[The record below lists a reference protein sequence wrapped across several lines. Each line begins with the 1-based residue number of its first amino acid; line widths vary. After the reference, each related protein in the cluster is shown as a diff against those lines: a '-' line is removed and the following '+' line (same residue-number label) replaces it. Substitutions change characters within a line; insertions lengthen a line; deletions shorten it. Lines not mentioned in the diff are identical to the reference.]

1 MLILKVFHIRC
12 TRFCMEIAIL
22 AYNDLL
28 EKGVFMSWCIY
39 DWKHVTLCILGP
51 PFGLNHYL
59 FPRFW
64 GGLED
69 LKKSYGIHEKK
80 LRGLRGKYAEFG
92 RLVGLQWI
100 PWKAVVIL
108 SVLWT
113 NLQIIEEP
121 VVDLG
126 WACAVETVIDSLF
139 LAPLTQLIPRGAIE
153 TTNGK
158 KGAQVLMPI
167 QSERHLV
174 WTRFLTRSLRF
185 VRQPP
190 SEP

>member
-1 MLILKVFHIRC
+1 MYTRSPLWFESLPFSQIL
-12 TRFCMEIAIL
+12 
-22 AYNDLL
+22 
-28 EKGVFMSWCIY
+28 
-39 DWKHVTLCILGP
+39 
-51 PFGLNHYL
+51 
-59 FPRFW
+59 

-80 LRGLRGKYAEFG
+80 LRGLFEAPKPTLWENAEFG

-139 LAPLTQLIPRGAIE
+139 LAPLTQLIPRGQLKQPMV
-153 TTNGK
+153 K
-158 KGAQVLMPI
+158 KVP
-167 QSERHLV
+167 
-174 WTRFLTRSLRF
+174 RF
-185 VRQPP
+185 
-190 SEP
+190 

>member
-39 DWKHVTLCILGP
+39 DWKHVTRCIPGP

-59 FPRFW
+59 FPRF
-64 GGLED
+64 GGIGGP
-69 LKKSYGIHEKK
+69 KKIIWDSRKK
-80 LRGLRGKYAEFG
+80 TERFEGKICRVWTTCWAPVDSMEGRGDP
-92 RLVGLQWI
+92 VG
-100 PWKAVVIL
+100 
-108 SVLWT
+108 
-113 NLQIIEEP
+113 
-121 VVDLG
+121 VVDEPPNHWRASGGSGLG
-126 WACAVETVIDSLF
+126 MCRGDCDWQSVSGTFDSVDS
-139 LAPLTQLIPRGAIE
+139 PGAIE
-153 TTNGK
+153 TTNGE

-167 QSERHLV
+167 QSEWHLV

>member
-1 MLILKVFHIRC
+1 M
-12 TRFCMEIAIL
+12 
-22 AYNDLL
+22 
-28 EKGVFMSWCIY
+28 
-39 DWKHVTLCILGP
+39 
-51 PFGLNHYL
+51 
-59 FPRFW
+59 
-64 GGLED
+64 
-69 LKKSYGIHEKK
+69 
-80 LRGLRGKYAEFG
+80 
-92 RLVGLQWI
+92 
-100 PWKAVVIL
+100 VIL

-153 TTNGK
+153 TTNGE

-174 WTRFLTRSLRF
+174 
-185 VRQPP
+185 
-190 SEP
+190 